1 MPNKPLG
8 SISVNQTPQYGDRKV
23 LENSAKAVKTS
34 PVSGATVPAPKAGRP
49 AGQPTAQSAQG
60 YTVPPEHE
68 ALAQRV
74 ATATAV
80 RDYWAGVYQR
90 IPSSFARM
98 YLTSAQRD
106 LQQLAVEAR
115 NTTPWFE

>member
-1 MPNKPLG
+1 MANPLG
-8 SISVNQTPQYGDRKV
+8 SVSVNQQKQYGDQTI
-23 LENSAKAVKTS
+23 LDQTAKATKAGA
-34 PVSGATVPAPKAGRP
+34 VSGAVMPAPKAGRP
-49 AGQPTAQSAQG
+49 AGQPTAQGAQG

-68 ALAQRV
+68 ALAQQV
-74 ATATAV
+74 AKATAV

-106 LQQLAVEAR
+106 LKQLALQAR
-115 NTTPWFE
+115 NETPWFE